1 MITLSQIESVINEV
15 NKTVTA
21 FLAGTGPADAIA
33 TAATIG
39 SAIITKGVDPAS
51 DLAALTALNKFN
63 ADVIAAKATAQG

>member
-1 MITLSQIESVINEV
+1 MTLAQVESVLTEV

-33 TAATIG
+33 TASAIG
-39 SAIITKGVDPAS
+39 SAILTKGTDPTA

-63 ADVIAAKATAQG
+63 ADVIAARAAAQG